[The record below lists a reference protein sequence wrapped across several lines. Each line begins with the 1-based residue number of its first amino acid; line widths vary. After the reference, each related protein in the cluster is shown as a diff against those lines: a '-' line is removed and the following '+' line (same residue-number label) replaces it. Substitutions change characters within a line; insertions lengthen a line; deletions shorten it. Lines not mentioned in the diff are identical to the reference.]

1 MCGSG
6 PSPPQPPSASAH
18 TPPQSRPC
26 AYHSGCPLRAVP
38 VPLSPPFQ
46 PCASFLRVGTT
57 CQWHCPFPVPSCPPS
72 ELHPGPAEVCGGA
85 RLFLGERSAGPE
97 THGHHPSS
105 CPMRPAPRHP
115 VTQHLHP
122 TPVSLAPDPKAQGSR
137 PLPGRRGQNTHTWQ
151 GWSGSP
157 GEQVPVKG
165 QAPMHTEELGPLPAA
180 LEPLPRPG
188 QQQRQRVTR
197 QVPQRWRHR
206 QGCPHAPSGEV
217 LEPTDQGER
226 GQQAR
231 APAGSASSVAAPA
244 ASSPSPHAGPS
255 RKTGQQVG
263 GGPRSL
269 GRVLTLRH
277 ACLPSME
284 GVTSSEPRGGRNA
297 VGRSGGTWCRRH
309 PRLSRWRQRI

>member
-1 MCGSG
+1 
-6 PSPPQPPSASAH
+6 
-18 TPPQSRPC
+18 
-26 AYHSGCPLRAVP
+26 
-38 VPLSPPFQ
+38 
-46 PCASFLRVGTT
+46 
-57 CQWHCPFPVPSCPPS
+57 
-72 ELHPGPAEVCGGA
+72 
-85 RLFLGERSAGPE
+85 
-97 THGHHPSS
+97 
-105 CPMRPAPRHP
+105 MRPAPRHP

-137 PLPGRRGQNTHTWQ
+137 PLPGQRGQNTHTWQ

-165 QAPMHTEELGPLPAA
+165 QASMHTEELGPLPAA
-180 LEPLPRPG
+180 PKVLPRPG
-188 QQQRQRVTR
+188 QRQRQRVTR

-255 RKTGQQVG
+255 RKTGQRVG
-263 GGPRSL
+263 GGPSSL
-269 GRVLTLRH
+269 GWVLTLRH

-284 GVTSSEPRGGRNA
+284 GVTSSEPWGGRNA

-309 PRLSRWRQRI
+309 PRLSRWCQNLRLGPAPHLPRPQPPPPLLSPGSARGRQALSQARVGPVQLTWQGKKEGWGGQRPASYLQPAQ